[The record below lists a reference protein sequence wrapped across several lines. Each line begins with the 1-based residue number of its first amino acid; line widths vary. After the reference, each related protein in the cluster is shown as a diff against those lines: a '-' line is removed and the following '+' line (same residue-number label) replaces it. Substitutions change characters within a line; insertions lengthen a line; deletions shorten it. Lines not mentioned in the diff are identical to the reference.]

1 MKYLLL
7 VLLIFNYQLSF
18 SQSEESLKQLGPELI
33 QEFKNTLDNSA
44 SHNALSFKFGLN
56 YLVATLNTK
65 GKLNEDDYNHVFSI
79 AEKDPVLNKE
89 LTSIKSKLDREL
101 IPYRKRNLIDLFNEI
116 NLYSKQGQN
125 PNFHIVKYENYKE
138 KFKLT
143 SVDMDKE
150 IEKIKKE
157 SKLAVAE
164 RKANCTNVMNLDESS
179 SLKLEKPK
187 NQDSIGW
194 CYAYTAADLLTH
206 ALGKEASAAYAALLF
221 NSTRGNL
228 NEGGLVDVALE
239 ELRSNG
245 MCLEKDL
252 PSSDYQ
258 FSLSSN
264 YDLKKV
270 FYDIRDFTNELKDKK
285 ITTNKDA
292 EKILCSNMPLAL
304 SLKEIFPK
312 MNIKQIVKVLLESS
326 DKDAFKKMADESCS
340 LERGEDLKNL
350 KITNC
355 NIMAKCKKEDLWKTI
370 DDQLNKGN
378 ILGLTIKAADLLPE
392 NKTQALAANG
402 TGMFHALSA
411 VGRRFNPK
419 TQSCEYLLRN
429 SWGKGCSIYN
439 SDYECKDGNIW
450 ISEQIFKQ
458 KETIW
463 EAVYVEKG
471 K

>member
-1 MKYLLL
+1 M
-7 VLLIFNYQLSF
+7 
-18 SQSEESLKQLGPELI
+18 
-33 QEFKNTLDNSA
+33 
-44 SHNALSFKFGLN
+44 
-56 YLVATLNTK
+56 
-65 GKLNEDDYNHVFSI
+65 
-79 AEKDPVLNKE
+79 
-89 LTSIKSKLDREL
+89 
-101 IPYRKRNLIDLFNEI
+101 
-116 NLYSKQGQN
+116 
-125 PNFHIVKYENYKE
+125 
-138 KFKLT
+138 
-143 SVDMDKE
+143 
-150 IEKIKKE
+150 
-157 SKLAVAE
+157 
-164 RKANCTNVMNLDESS
+164 
-179 SLKLEKPK
+179 
-187 NQDSIGW
+187 
-194 CYAYTAADLLTH
+194 
-206 ALGKEASAAYAALLF
+206 GKEASAAYAALLF
-221 NSTRGNL
+221 NSTQGNRT
-228 NEGGLVDVALE
+228 EGGLVDVTLQ

-258 FSLSSN
+258 FSLSKD

-270 FYDIRDFTNELKDKK
+270 FYDLRDFTNELKDQK
-285 ITTNKDA
+285 ITNSKDA
-292 EKILCSNMPLAL
+292 ENILCANRPLAL

-312 MNIKQIVKVLLESS
+312 MNINQIVKILLESS
-326 DKDAFKKMADESCS
+326 DKEALKKLADQSCS

-355 NIMAKCKKEDLWKTI
+355 NIMSKCKKEDLWKTI
-370 DDQLNKGN
+370 DDQLTKGN
-378 ILGLTIKAADLLPE
+378 ILGLTIKSADLLPE

-471 K
+471 SKL